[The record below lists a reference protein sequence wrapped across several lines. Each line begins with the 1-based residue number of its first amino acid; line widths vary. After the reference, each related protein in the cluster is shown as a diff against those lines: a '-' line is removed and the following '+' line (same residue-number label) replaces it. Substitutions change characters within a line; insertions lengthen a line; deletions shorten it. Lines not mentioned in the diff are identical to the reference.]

1 MQSKRRTKR
10 RKRTNNQ
17 QRKLVM
23 LVHFPLVLIRFICD
37 HLLLDFQSGDKNLSS
52 KKQIALKVLET

>member
-1 MQSKRRTKR
+1 
-10 RKRTNNQ
+10 
-17 QRKLVM
+17 M
-23 LVHFPLVLIRFICD
+23 LVHFPLVFIRFICD